1 MATVV
6 PNSMNVSKVDN
17 ERGVIDSS
25 TELDA
30 GALFVLQS
38 RGSWIHC
45 GFHLTT
51 SIVGPVI
58 FSLPFALG
66 LLGWVP
72 GVLIL
77 TLAALVTFYAYNLL
91 SAVLEHHE
99 KLGKRQIRFRD
110 MARDILGPGWGKFF
124 VGPLQFSICYG
135 AVIACALLGGQSL
148 KFIYLLYNSN
158 GTMQLYKFIIIFGAA
173 TIFLAQMPSFHSLRH
188 INLFSLILCLV
199 YSACIAAGSI
209 HTGKSKNAPS
219 KDYSIKGSQENQ
231 FFSAINAISIISTTY
246 ASGIIPEIQAT
257 IAPPIKGKMFKGL
270 CICYAVIGSTYF
282 SVGISGYWSFGNQA
296 QPTILANFMGDGQ
309 PLLPRWFLLLTNI
322 FTLMQVTAIALIY
335 LQPTN
340 EVFEK
345 WFADP
350 KMDQFSIRN
359 VVPRLI
365 FRSLSVIIATFLAA
379 MLPFFGDIMALFG
392 AFGCIPLDF
401 ILPMVF
407 YNVTFKPSKKSLVF
421 WGNTLIAVASTL
433 LAAVGAVASV
443 RQIVLD
449 AKTYSLFADV

>member
-1 MATVV
+1 M
-6 PNSMNVSKVDN
+6 SISKIDK
-17 ERGVIDSS
+17 EKGVIDSS

-58 FSLPFALG
+58 FSLPFALA

-72 GVLIL
+72 GVLII

-135 AVIACALLGGQSL
+135 AVIACTLLGGQSL

-158 GTMQLYKFIIIFGAA
+158 GTMQLYQFIIIFGAA
-173 TIFLAQMPSFHSLRH
+173 TLFLAQMPSFHSLRH
-188 INLFSLILCLV
+188 INLFSLILCLA
-199 YSACIAAGSI
+199 YSACVAAGSI

-231 FFSAINAISIISTTY
+231 FFGAINAISIISTTY

-270 CICYAVIGSTYF
+270 CMCYAVIVSTYF
-282 SVGISGYWSFGNQA
+282 SVGISGYWSFGNRA

-322 FTLMQVTAIALIY
+322 FTLMQLTAISLIY

-359 VVPRLI
+359 VIPRLI
-365 FRSLSVIIATFLAA
+365 FRSLSVITATFLAA

-407 YNVTFKPSKKSLVF
+407 YNVTFKPSKKGLVF
-421 WGNTLIAVASTL
+421 WGNTLIAVVSTL